1 MSHYNLM
8 TKQVLVAES
17 IVRRIKARKSF
28 SEIVAEF
35 LPEFIDDDGN
45 CVLEIK
51 SRKELKSNYQW
62 SGKFDATISI
72 PFLHRDEL
80 FTILYALDK
89 KENPDLD
96 LKQYCIKRSTVH
108 DETVYWSIKI
118 AALNTA
124 IQFIKDS
131 NLEDS
136 VKLKMIAEFKKSIKL

>member
-1 MSHYNLM
+1 MKEFPMSNYNLM

-28 SEIVAEF
+28 GEIVAEF

-45 CVLEIK
+45 CTLEIK
-51 SRKELKSNYQW
+51 SR
-62 SGKFDATISI
+62 KFDATISI

-80 FTILYALDK
+80 FTILHELDK

-96 LKQYCIKRSTVH
+96 LKQYCVKRSTVH
-108 DETVYWSIKI
+108 DETFYWSIKI

-131 NLEDS
+131 DLGDL